1 MSQAFDEAVTKFMRA
16 LDAEVSRIGD
26 MDGDVKATET
36 RLRALRATDV
46 ELTAAVEKA
55 KDELVAARDGI
66 AKAKK
71 EAEEA
76 ASEIQGRAVA
86 AAEKLLADARQRA
99 RALDDDAEQ
108 IRGNLSGEL
117 ARTELAITARRAELV
132 GLAALVDTAKAQL
145 ANLRQTAAEFARG

>member
-66 AKAKK
+66 AMAKK

-99 RALDDDAEQ
+99 QALDDDAKRMRE
-108 IRGNLSGEL
+108 GLGGEL
-117 ARTELAITARRAELV
+117 SLIEGALASKKGELV